1 MSGTTLH
8 IGRKISR
15 IRELRGMKQESL
27 AAELGVSQQAVSK
40 LEQNEK
46 IEDDVL
52 EKVALALG
60 VTPDIIKNYS
70 DEAAIYNIQNNDEGS
85 KLETGQ
91 MNYSNCSI
99 NPLEKLSEAM
109 DEIKLLHEEN
119 RKLYE
124 RLLQAEQEKAAALLR
139 AVGIKNENL

>member
-1 MSGTTLH
+1 MSGTSTH

-27 AAELGVSQQAVSK
+27 AAELGVSQQAISK
-40 LEQNEK
+40 LEQSEK

-52 EKVALALG
+52 EKVARALG
-60 VTPDIIKNYS
+60 VTPETVKNYS
-70 DEAAIYNIQNNDEGS
+70 DEAAIYNIQNNYEGS

-91 MNYSNCSI
+91 QNYSHCSF
-99 NPLEKLSEAM
+99 NVLDKLMETLEEV
-109 DEIKLLHEEN
+109 KLLHEEN

-124 RLLQAEQEKAAALLR
+124 RLLQSEQEKNTLLR
-139 AVGIKNENL
+139 SAIDQK